1 VEGGDR
7 LFFLLKTCVLDECC
21 DSCWLCPAAA
31 CDGGYTRTYFALLSS
46 FPRLSVCLSGCVS
59 GWLATHTYIQPSQ
72 TTHIHTRNLTQSGH
86 QHASAPHTRPPITPP
101 PSPKPRLPR
110 RPDLLIPVPDPLAQP
125 RRPLHHAAHPRRR
138 LPRQHTT
145 LALLAHKSEQHCRG
159 RACRQLDLAV
169 CGPRQVRGPEA
180 CVVG

>member
-1 VEGGDR
+1 MGFV
-7 LFFLLKTCVLDECC
+7 LLKTCVPDECC

-31 CDGGYTRTYFALLSS
+31 CDGGYTRTYFCTSLLS
-46 FPRLSVCLSGCVS
+46 PRLSVWLC
-59 GWLATHTYIQPSQ
+59 GWLAGYTYIQPSQ
-72 TTHIHTRNLTQSGH
+72 TIHIHKRNLTQSGH

-101 PSPKPRLPR
+101 PSPKSRLPR
-110 RPDLLIPVPDPLAQP
+110 RPNLLVPVPDPLAQP
-125 RRPLHHAAHPRRR
+125 SWPLHHALNPRRR

-145 LALLAHKSEQHCRG
+145 FAFLAHKSEQHCRG